1 MRPAP
6 ARLERL
12 PEQYFTGLLA
22 RVSAAAADGG
32 EALVDLG
39 RGNPEVGPPDHVVE
53 RLVEAARWPS
63 VHGYPPFRG
72 LPRLRAAIA
81 HRYAAHY
88 GVDLDPEREV
98 AVLPGTKTALIE
110 AALVTAERG
119 STLLLPDPGYPDYA
133 SGAALAGADIAP
145 LPLDAAR
152 GWAPDLDSAPRNGV
166 AAVYLN
172 YPSNPCAVCAPADTF
187 GNAVEYAARTGA
199 AVVHDFAYG
208 DLLFDGRR
216 PESFLAEPGAREVGV
231 ELFSMSK
238 SYGMAG
244 WRLGFV
250 VGNAEL
256 VERINLLQDHT
267 RAGVFAAVQ
276 EAAIAALEGPEDSVV
291 ARTETYQRRRDRVL
305 VALEGTAVGPIRC
318 EGTFYVWIRLPEWTT
333 AERLLVEHRVAVAP
347 GEGFG
352 ALGARWVRLSLA
364 VSDEQLELGLS
375 RLRAALYEREE
386 PDPEQTDVED
396 DVELHGHGK
405 GDVTNPLQGP
415 LPR

>member
-1 MRPAP
+1 MRPPP

-12 PEQYFTGLLA
+12 PQQYFTGLLA

-32 EALVDLG
+32 EPLVDLG
-39 RGNPEVGPPDHVVE
+39 RGNPEVGPPHHVVE
-53 RLVEAARWPS
+53 RLVEAARSPS

-72 LPRLRAAIA
+72 LPQLRAAIA

-98 AVLPGTKTALIE
+98 AVLPGTKTALVE

-119 STLLLPDPGYPDYA
+119 STILLPDPGYPDYY
-133 SGAALAGADIAP
+133 SGAALAGATVVP
-145 LPLDAAR
+145 LPLEAAA
-152 GWAPDLDSAPRNGV
+152 GWSPDFGAAPRNGA

-172 YPSNPCAVCAPADTF
+172 YPSNPCAVCAPPDTF
-187 GNAVEYAARTGA
+187 ARAIDYAARTGA
-199 AVVHDFAYG
+199 AIIHDFAYR
-208 DLLFDGRR
+208 DLVFDGRQ

-231 ELFSMSK
+231 ELYSMSK

-276 EAAIAALEGPEDSVV
+276 EAAIAALEGSEDSVA
-291 ARTETYQRRRDRVL
+291 ARTETYERRRDRALDV
-305 VALEGTAVGPIRC
+305 LEGTPVAQIRC
-318 EGTFYVWIRLPEWTT
+318 EGTFYVWIRLPESTT
-333 AERLLVEHRVAVAP
+333 AERLLVEHRVVVAP
-347 GEGFG
+347 GDGFG
-352 ALGARWVRLSLA
+352 ALGAGWVRLSLA
-364 VSDEQLELGLS
+364 VSDDQLEFGLA
-375 RLRAALYEREE
+375 RLRAAL
-386 PDPEQTDVED
+386 VA
-396 DVELHGHGK
+396 G
-405 GDVTNPLQGP
+405 
-415 LPR
+415 

>member
-1 MRPAP
+1 MRPPP

-12 PEQYFTGLLA
+12 PQQYFTGLLA

-32 EALVDLG
+32 EPLVDLG
-39 RGNPEVGPPDHVVE
+39 RGNPEVGPPHHVVE
-53 RLVEAARWPS
+53 RLVEASRSPS

-98 AVLPGTKTALIE
+98 AVLPGTKTALVE

-119 STLLLPDPGYPDYA
+119 TALLLPDPGYPDYT

-145 LPLDAAR
+145 LPLDPAH
-152 GWAPDLDSAPRNGV
+152 GWAPDFDAAPRNGV

-318 EGTFYVWIRLPEWTT
+318 EGTFYVWIRLPESTN
-333 AERLLVEHRVAVAP
+333 AERLLVGQRVAVAP

-352 ALGARWVRLSLA
+352 SLGASWVRLSLA

-375 RLRAALYEREE
+375 RLRAAL
-386 PDPEQTDVED
+386 
-396 DVELHGHGK
+396 
-405 GDVTNPLQGP
+405 
-415 LPR
+415 